1 LRSGVLECELSVS
14 DKIENFIRD
23 DIIKL
28 IKMMTVVITVICLY
42 VSTL

>member
-1 LRSGVLECELSVS
+1 MLECERSVG
-14 DKIENFIRD
+14 DKIESFIRD